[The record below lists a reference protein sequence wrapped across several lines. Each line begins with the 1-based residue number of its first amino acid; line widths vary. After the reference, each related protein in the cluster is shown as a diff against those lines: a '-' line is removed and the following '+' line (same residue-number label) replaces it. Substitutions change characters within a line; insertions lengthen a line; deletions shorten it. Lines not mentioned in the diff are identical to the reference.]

1 MPISRDSSCEGSS
14 HIWTDDTDAA
24 LISRPCGTKS
34 CFHDVPRTN
43 RPGLISASL
52 VQISLAAPADFIS
65 QPRSLVLDGCPM
77 FAQAYSGFPVEL
89 AGVGE
94 LHAAFLNESR
104 TRGCWW
110 CPVQEI
116 RIHGP
121 KTDFSNAFTPCTRI
135 LALRAVVFLPA

>member
-1 MPISRDSSCEGSS
+1 
-14 HIWTDDTDAA
+14 
-24 LISRPCGTKS
+24 
-34 CFHDVPRTN
+34 
-43 RPGLISASL
+43 
-52 VQISLAAPADFIS
+52 
-65 QPRSLVLDGCPM
+65 M

-104 TRGCWW
+104 TRGSWW

-121 KTDFSNAFTPCTRI
+121 KTDSSNAFTPCATI
-135 LALRAVVFLPA
+135 LAFARSIFARVAHLIKSIREGALRPHHCESYVIPTGSRHFLTPTLTPV